1 MWLVL
6 WKKASG
12 GPSVSLE
19 EATLE
24 ALCFGWIDSKTQ
36 PIDADRYRLVLTPR
50 KPNSTWSR
58 INKERVE
65 RLIRDGWMT
74 DAGLAVIQTAK
85 ANGSWTSLDAVEALS
100 IPEDLV
106 AALTGDPVA
115 LANFDHYPASLRKMV
130 LHRVTSAKLP
140 GTRSRRIA
148 EIVRLAA
155 MNERP
160 FQQGGTRREL

>member
-1 MWLVL
+1 VSRSALDRFEQVSAKDRQTWRRWLAGHHATEPGVWLVL

-24 ALCFGWIDSKTQ
+24 APCSGWIDSKTQ
-36 PIDADRYRLVLTPR
+36 P
-50 KPNSTWSR
+50 
-58 INKERVE
+58 
-65 RLIRDGWMT
+65 T
-74 DAGLAVIQTAK
+74 D
-85 ANGSWTSLDAVEALS
+85 
-100 IPEDLV
+100 
-106 AALTGDPVA
+106 
-115 LANFDHYPASLRKMV
+115 
-130 LHRVTSAKLP
+130 
-140 GTRSRRIA
+140 